1 MQTYQNY
8 IEANPN
14 VMFGKPCVK
23 GTRIPVDLILEK
35 LGNGE
40 TFDDLLDAY
49 PRISNQAILACLTF
63 ASLSIRNEEVIRFA
77 A

>member
-1 MQTYQNY
+1 MLHYQNY

-14 VMFGKPCVK
+14 IMFGKPCVK
-23 GTRIPVDLILEK
+23 GTRVPVDLILEK

-40 TFDDLLDAY
+40 SIEDLLDAY
-49 PRISNQAILACLTF
+49 PRISKESVLACLTY
-63 ASLSIRNEEVIRFA
+63 ASFSLRNEEIISFA

>member
-1 MQTYQNY
+1 MLAYQNY

-14 VMFGKPCVK
+14 IMFGKPCVK
-23 GTRIPVDLILEK
+23 GTRVPVDLILEK

-40 TFDDLLDAY
+40 TMEDLLDAY
-49 PRISNQAILACLTF
+49 PRVSKEAVLACLTY
-63 ASLSIRNEEVIRFA
+63 ASFSIRNEEIISFA